1 MTLQLAGWNLSATVW
16 LIILAMSVLLIL
28 LFRYSLYERNRRK
41 RLYHDVDRML
51 DRIFEGQEIEESG
64 LKENEISALS
74 WKAVRIQEKIEHD
87 VQLAQ
92 LEKEQVKRL
101 IADMSHQLKTPLA
114 NLMMYR
120 EMLEQEENSRE
131 QNKLFLGK
139 IKQQSEKIDWIL
151 QSLFKEAKL
160 EQGAIRFEI
169 SESSLKETLLLAVNA
184 VYEKA
189 EAKEIE
195 IVTEPFDDFQV
206 LHNSKWTAEVFVNL
220 LENAIKYTDAGG
232 KITICILPMELF
244 TQIQIRDTGMGI
256 REEEHTAIFRRFY
269 RSRDVEEKEG
279 SGIGLYLSRLI
290 LEKENGY
297 ITVNSEYGRGSC
309 FSVFLQNGKR

>member
-1 MTLQLAGWNLSATVW
+1 MILQLAGWIPSVAVW
-16 LIILAMSVLLIL
+16 LIMLAMLVLVLS
-28 LFRYSLYERNRRK
+28 YGLYERYQRK
-41 RLYHDVDRML
+41 RLYHDVDWML
-51 DRIFEGQEIEESG
+51 NRILEGQEITEIT
-64 LKENEISALS
+64 LKENEISALL
-74 WKAVRIQEKIEHD
+74 WKAARIQEKTEHD
-87 VQLAQ
+87 IRLAR

-120 EMLEQEENSRE
+120 EMLEQEGNSRE
-131 QNKLFLGK
+131 QSELFLQK

-160 EQGAIRFEI
+160 EQGAIQFEI

-195 IVTEPFDDFQV
+195 IVTEPFDDVRV

-220 LENAIKYTDAGG
+220 LENAIKYTDGG
-232 KITICILPMELF
+232 GTIKICIFPMELF
-244 TQIQIRDTGMGI
+244 TRIQIKDTGIGI
-256 REEEHTAIFRRFY
+256 HEEEQTAVFQRFY

-309 FSVFLQNGKR
+309 FSVFLQNGRH